1 MKLDFTGPESLGG
14 LAGGGGGA
22 PTLPRRTIER
32 RMRQLD
38 IEPLD
43 KSDRVIRVGL
53 IVGFLCILLFASFAL
68 VAPGEVSV
76 AGDKV
81 AIQPVGGGIVTQ
93 VLVREGQQV
102 AAGQPLI
109 RLNGVCSGG
118 QLRQAPSTRMGA
130 RRSTDR
136 S

>member
-1 MKLDFTGPESLGG
+1 MSAPLVLAPEEGARRNPAIAALGDP
-14 LAGGGGGA
+14 AH
-22 PTLPRRTIER
+22 
-32 RMRQLD
+32 D
-38 IEPLD
+38 
-43 KSDRVIRVGL
+43 IRVGL

-81 AIQPVGGGIVTQ
+81 AIQPVSGGIVTQ

-102 AAGQPLI
+102 ATGQPLI
-109 RLNGVCSGG
+109 RLNGVRSGG

>member
-1 MKLDFTGPESLGG
+1 
-14 LAGGGGGA
+14 
-22 PTLPRRTIER
+22 
-32 RMRQLD
+32 MRQLD

-53 IVGFLCILLFASFAL
+53 IVGFLCILLVASFAL
-68 VAPGEVSV
+68 VVPVSSAAIPPGEVSV

-81 AIQPVGGGIVTQ
+81 AIRPVGGVIVTQ